1 MKIQHWIDEDVVT
14 TTGNISIKEAISIL
28 HKRHIDSIII
38 LDEDQKCDGIFT
50 ERDAIRVIANDIPLA
65 TPIANVMTTNL
76 QTITERA
83 TYAMAKETMRNHNIR
98 HLPVV
103 DEKGRFIG
111 LINLGKMLDEIHEMH
126 KIKR

>member
-1 MKIQHWIDEDVVT
+1 LKIQHWVDEDVVT
-14 TTGNISIKEAISIL
+14 TAGNISIKEAISIL

-50 ERDAIRVIANDIPLA
+50 ERDAIRVIANDIPLT

-76 QTITERA
+76 QTINERA

-103 DEKGRFIG
+103 DEKGHFIG

>member
-14 TTGNISIKEAISIL
+14 TSGDISVKEAIIIL
-28 HKRHIDSIII
+28 HQRHIDSLVI
-38 LDEDQKCDGIFT
+38 LDEDQKCEGMFT

-76 QTITERA
+76 QTITEHA
-83 TYAMAKETMRNHNIR
+83 TYAMAKETMRNYNIR

-103 DEKGRFIG
+103 DDNGRFIG

>member
-14 TTGNISIKEAISIL
+14 TAGDISIKEAISIL

-38 LDEDQKCDGIFT
+38 LDEDQNCEGIFT
-50 ERDAIRVIANDIPLA
+50 ERDAIRVVANDIPLT
-65 TPIANVMTTNL
+65 TPIAKVMTTNL
-76 QTITERA
+76 QTINEHA
-83 TYAMAKETMRNHNIR
+83 TYAMAKETMRIHNIR

-103 DEKGRFIG
+103 DEKGHFIG
-111 LINLGKMLDEIHEMH
+111 IINLGKMLDEIHEMH

>member
-14 TTGNISIKEAISIL
+14 TSGDISVKEAIIIL
-28 HKRHIDSIII
+28 HQRHIDSIVI
-38 LDEDQKCDGIFT
+38 LDKDQKCEGMFT
-50 ERDAIRVIANDIPLA
+50 ERDAIRVVANDIPLT
-65 TPIANVMTTNL
+65 TPLAKVMTTNL
-76 QTITERA
+76 QTINEHA

-103 DEKGRFIG
+103 DENGRFIG